1 MARKK
6 NNKKHPEWSGKHRKR
21 VSARSPNQ
29 KEFLRQISQNDI
41 VFCAGPA
48 GSGKTHLSVGVAIEY
63 FLKEKVE
70 RIVVTRPIVQAG
82 ERIGFL
88 PGTAEQKLDPYLY
101 PVFDEFRHFM
111 SHEEIAYNKSNHHIE
126 IVPLALMRGRNFH
139 NAFIIGDEMQNAT
152 FNQMKMLV
160 TRMGIDSKMVIS
172 GDPSQSDLDR
182 RDQGAFEFCLE
193 RLEEVEG
200 VGISY
205 LEKGDI
211 VRNPIIPRILDVLD
225 DEIYGNSRYKRTSR

>member
-6 NNKKHPEWSGKHRKR
+6 NKKKYVHGSGEHRKK

-29 KEFLRQISQNDI
+29 KEVLRQISQNDI

-48 GSGKTHLSVGVAIEY
+48 GSGKTHLSVGAAIEY
-63 FLKEKVE
+63 FLKDQVE

-111 SHEEIAYNKSNHHIE
+111 SHEEISTNKDNRHIE
-126 IVPLALMRGRNFH
+126 VVPLALMRGRNFH
-139 NAFIIGDEMQNAT
+139 NAFIIGDEMQNST
-152 FNQMKMLV
+152 FEQMKMLI
-160 TRMGIDSKMVIS
+160 TRMGTNSKLIIS
-172 GDPSQSDLDR
+172 GDLSQSDLDR
-182 RDQGAFEFCLE
+182 RDQGAFQFCLDK
-193 RLEEVEG
+193 LGGVEG
-200 VGISY
+200 VGVSY

-225 DEIYGNSRYKRTSR
+225 DEIYGNSRHQRT

>member
-6 NNKKHPEWSGKHRKR
+6 NNKKRPEWSGNHRKR

-41 VFCAGPA
+41 VFCTGPA

-63 FLKEKVE
+63 FLKDKVD

-111 SHEEIAYNKSNHHIE
+111 SHEEIAYNKSNHRIE

-152 FNQMKMLV
+152 FDQMKMLL

-193 RLEEVEG
+193 RLGGVEG

-225 DEIYGNSRYKRTSR
+225 DEIYGNSRHKRTSR